1 MKTTTILLTTILL
14 FSITIETTKAETTP
28 TPKEQKSN
36 IVEDIFKFTDEI
48 LTFSGN
54 ILNLG
59 KENKCENTPAKEQV
73 VQDKQE
79 NDIVKNIYSFGGDV
93 VKFSWNII
101 TLGYDE
107 KESSHYQE
115 RPTHEQLENAEAMS
129 IFMWVGECFANHAV
143 GD

>member
-1 MKTTTILLTTILL
+1 MKTTILLTTILL
-14 FSITIETTKAETTP
+14 FSITTDTVKADTTP
-28 TPKEQKSN
+28 IPKEQKSN
-36 IVEDIFKFTDEI
+36 IVEDIFKFTDDI

-59 KENKCENTPAKEQV
+59 KENNCENTPVKEQV

-79 NDIVKNIYSFGGDV
+79 NDIVKNLYSFGEDI

-107 KESSHYQE
+107 KEEDHYQE

-129 IFMWVGECFANHAV
+129 IVMWVGECFANSVV